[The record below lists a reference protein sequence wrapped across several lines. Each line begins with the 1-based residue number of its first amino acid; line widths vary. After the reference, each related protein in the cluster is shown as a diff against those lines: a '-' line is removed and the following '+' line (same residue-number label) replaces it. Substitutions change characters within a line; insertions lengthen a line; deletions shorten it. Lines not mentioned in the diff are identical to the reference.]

1 MVTPMSNFDKSVE
14 FTLGGHAVR
23 LNLAGDRWVARVDES
38 VAIASSARLA
48 LTAALE
54 PLTNTPLKTLFAD
67 LGLLEPSVAVARIE
81 AEAHSA

>member
-1 MVTPMSNFDKSVE
+1 MRTYEKSVE

-38 VAIASSARLA
+38 VAIAGSARLA

-54 PLTNTPLKTLFAD
+54 PLSATPLKVLLAD
-67 LGLLEPSVAVARIE
+67 LGLLEPSVAVLELEAR
-81 AEAHSA
+81 ADSA